1 MAYHARVF
9 IDFWN
14 FSLNW
19 NQRQPTGT
27 RIDWKKL
34 PREMLSSATQIYSDV
49 GLGGENL
56 ELDETLVYAS
66 VDISTDHGRKLK
78 GWLETFLDRQPSVRV
93 ITKERAPRPFKVHCR
108 HCDTETSACP
118 NCSTTLTRSI
128 EKGVDTHMVT
138 DLLSLGFQ
146 KMFDVALLLSSD
158 ADFVPGV
165 TRIQESGL
173 KVINAS
179 WANHGHELKG
189 ACWAS
194 FDLDSVAANLIRH

>member
-1 MAYHARVF
+1 MPYHARVF

-19 NQRQPTGT
+19 NQRQPSGS
-27 RIDWKKL
+27 RIDWQKL
-34 PREMLSSATQIYSDV
+34 PREILAATSRIYGDLGLSS
-49 GLGGENL
+49 EL

-66 VDISTDHGRKLK
+66 VDISTDTGRKLK
-78 GWLETFLDRQPSVRV
+78 GWLDTFLDRQPSVRV
-93 ITKERAPRPFKVHCR
+93 MTKERTSRPFKVHCR
-108 HCDTETSACP
+108 QCGTETSACP
-118 NCSTTLTRSI
+118 ACSATLTRSV

-146 KMFDVALLLSSD
+146 KAYDVAVLMSSD

-194 FDLDSVAANLIRH
+194 FDLDTIAPNVRR